1 MKTHSFLGGSG
12 CHANM
17 ISATLIIQ
25 YNTLL
30 LWLDCV
36 NSPLKCRSR
45 LLYWRLPCV
54 LVHIDSAV
62 PPRIGRGV
70 NSPIQR
76 EGRPPQMWQYLP
88 TLKNAPTQ
96 RSTSWLHCVHTGL
109 CTIVCTLWCAHWGV
123 HSTALVRSQT
133 NFNLSAIKCYMCHIL
148 VRLFLGG
155 QWSDNCSAEL
165 SASVL
170 LLMGLNN
177 YTLCGSFTQVKFV
190 QH

>member
-1 MKTHSFLGGSG
+1 MIPKEDFTDVTLVIDYAYWFTYLASSPTSSSYLKIDNTHMKTHSFLGGSG

-17 ISATLIIQ
+17 ISATLLIQ

-45 LLYWRLPCV
+45 LLYRRLPCV
-54 LVHIDSAV
+54 LVHTDSAV

-76 EGRPPQMWQYLP
+76 EDRPPQMWQYLP

-96 RSTSWLHCVHTGL
+96 HS
-109 CTIVCTLWCAHWGV
+109 VC
-123 HSTALVRSQT
+123 Q
-133 NFNLSAIKCYMCHIL
+133 NK
-148 VRLFLGG
+148 
-155 QWSDNCSAEL
+155 
-165 SASVL
+165 
-170 LLMGLNN
+170 
-177 YTLCGSFTQVKFV
+177 SFKSYIQ
-190 QH
+190 